1 MSKVRVRFAPS
12 PTGYMHIGG
21 LRTALY
27 NYLFA
32 QKMGGDFIL
41 RIEDTDQSRFVEDSL
56 EDIKKSLRWLGIDWQ
71 EGPEVGGNKGPYLQS
86 ERLDLY
92 NKYVNQ
98 LLEEDKAYR
107 CFCTSKRLT
116 EMRDRQRAAK
126 QPPRYDE
133 QCRDLS
139 QKDVSKLID
148 AGTPFVVRLKTPHVG
163 NTIVK
168 DYLRGEMEFQN
179 ALLDDFIILKS
190 DGFPT
195 YHLASVVDDTLME
208 ITHVMRGDEWIS
220 STPKH
225 KLLYDNLGFKVPEFV
240 HLPIIKSAGGG
251 KLSKRDGATNVFDFI
266 KIGYLKE
273 ALINFLALL
282 GWAYDGNTH
291 TFSMDFLKENF
302 DIDKLGTT
310 SAIFDRDKLDDYNG
324 KYIREK
330 TMDELV
336 ELTMP
341 YMKEAGLISGDNA
354 EQVSYFKKII
364 PLVFERLKVLSE
376 IVEFTKFFFDKELD
390 YGEGK
395 ELIPKKTTAV
405 ETVDILKQVMNKLV
419 ELESYSEED
428 LEKVLRSL
436 AENSKYKTGQIFMS
450 LRVAVTGS
458 KVSPGLF
465 ETISVLGK
473 EKTIKR
479 VTAAVKFIEDKL
491 L

>member
-41 RIEDTDQSRFVEDSL
+41 RIEDTDRSRFVEDSL
-56 EDIKKSLRWLGIDWQ
+56 EDIKKSLKWLGIDWQ
-71 EGPEVGGNKGPYLQS
+71 EGPGVGGDKGPYLQS
-86 ERLDLY
+86 ERLNLY

-107 CFCTSKRLT
+107 CFCSSQRLT

-133 QCRDLS
+133 YCRDLS
-139 QKDVSKLID
+139 QEDVTKLID
-148 AGTPFVVRLKTPHVG
+148 EGTPFVVRLKTPHVG

-179 ALLDDFIILKS
+179 SLLDDFIILKS

-225 KLLYDNLGFKVPEFV
+225 KLLYDGLGFKAPEFV

-273 ALINFLALL
+273 ALVNFLALL
-282 GWAYDGNTH
+282 GWAYDGSTH
-291 TFSMDFLKENF
+291 NFSMEFLKENF

-310 SAIFDRDKLDDYNG
+310 SAIFDRAKLDDYNG

-341 YMKEAGLISGDNA
+341 YMVEANLLNA
-354 EQVSYFKKII
+354 DDVKKVSYFKKIM

-376 IVEFTKFFFDKELD
+376 IVGFTEFFFAKELD

-395 ELIPKKTTAV
+395 ELIPKKTTPV
-405 ETVDILKQVMNKLV
+405 ETVDILKQVTLKLTS
-419 ELESYSEED
+419 LESYSEEK
-428 LEKVLRSL
+428 LEETLRGL
-436 AENSKYKTGQIFMS
+436 VEKTDYKTGQVFMA

-465 ETISVLGK
+465 ETINVLGK
-473 EKTIKR
+473 EETLKR
-479 VTAAVKFIEDKL
+479 LAGAIKFIEDKL